1 MASFWKKFLAGFVI
15 GVGGIIPGFSGGI
28 LAVSMGLYK
37 PTIDALTGFFKAPK
51 KNFRFLF
58 PLGLGGVIGFVLFM
72 FLLDWLFADFRTYV
86 ICAFVGLVVG
96 SMPALLRECNEQ
108 GYKKSYPVWTVIGF
122 IFAGVLI
129 ALSLVTNAGAPREIT
144 PLISAVCGAII
155 MGGVLLPGV
164 SISFILLNLGVYE
177 NFLHVFTDTPRFFIA
192 ALKSGGTIGEA
203 FAQTGPNILLMLC
216 GLAGMLAIA
225 VPVLLL
231 VKKVIDK
238 YHGPAYYLIF
248 GIVIATTIGC
258 VVQEALALN
267 ADPEYVFT
275 WWKCLI
281 YAVMFAAGF
290 LFSLNTERLFGVK
303 EQ

>member
-1 MASFWKKFLAGFVI
+1 MASFWKKFIAGFVI

-37 PTIDALTGFFKAPK
+37 PAIDAITGFFKAPG

-58 PLGLGGVIGFVLFM
+58 PLALGGLFGFVLFM

-96 SMPALLRECNEQ
+96 SLPALLRECNEQ
-108 GYKKSYPVWTVIGF
+108 GYKKTYPLWTVLGF
-122 IFAGVLI
+122 VISGVLI
-129 ALSLVTNAGAPREIT
+129 TLGFISNAGAPREIT
-144 PLISAVCGAII
+144 PLISAMCGAII

-177 NFLHVFTDTPRFFIA
+177 NFLHVFTDTPRLFAA
-192 ALKSGGTIGEA
+192 ALKAGGTFGDA
-203 FAQTGPNILLMLC
+203 VSSAWPNVLLMLC
-216 GLAGMLAIA
+216 GLAGMVAVA

-231 VKKVIDK
+231 IRKVIDRF
-238 YHGPAYYLIF
+238 HGPAYYFIF

-258 VVQEALALN
+258 IVQEALTLS
-267 ADPEYVFT
+267 ADPNYVFA

-281 YAVMFAAGF
+281 YAALFAAGF
-290 LFSLNTERLFGVK
+290 AFSIYTERFLKIK